1 VIGSTRNLRVLAYPA
16 PADLRKGY
24 NGLSG
29 LVLQDLGKD
38 PLSGDCFLF
47 VNRKKNAVKVLM
59 WDGTGLCIFQK
70 RLERGRF
77 AALWRRKGDGV
88 VSLTMTELALML
100 EGCRL
105 EARLPL
111 SPKAVDCAVPV
122 MRR

>member
-47 VNRKKNAVKVLM
+47 VNRKRKAVKVLM

-70 RLERGRF
+70 RLEHGCF
-77 AALWRRKGDGV
+77 AALWRCKGDKAV
-88 VSLTMTELALML
+88 ALTMSELALML

-105 EARLPL
+105 EAKLPL
-111 SPKAVDCAVPV
+111 SPKAVACGLPV
-122 MRR
+122 ARH